1 MSDESEQLVPR
12 DFERDNAAKQM
23 QTAIQSLVD
32 RLKVRQ
38 WCIEQANK
46 GPVPTA
52 DELIK
57 ASRLIFDF
65 CCEDIAAWLARHQ
78 GQADG
83 GD

>member
-1 MSDESEQLVPR
+1 MAEQATGR
-12 DFERDNAAKQM
+12 GFERDNAAKQM
-23 QTAIQSLVD
+23 QTAMQSLVD

-57 ASRLIFDF
+57 ASRMIFDF
-65 CCEDIAAWLARHQ
+65 CCEDIAAWLARYQ

>member
-1 MSDESEQLVPR
+1 MAEQATGR
-12 DFERDNAAKQM
+12 GFERDNAAKQM
-23 QTAIQSLVD
+23 HTAIQSLVD

-57 ASRLIFDF
+57 ASRMIFDF
-65 CCEDIAAWLARHQ
+65 CCEDIAAWLARYQ